1 MEIFEILILTFA
13 IFGVIFYFYK
23 VFAKK
28 DCGCGCGKN
37 CKNFNKYDKPDWNL
51 ILLKFR
57 QTKLRFGF
65 IKTVKDQTDFIWF
78 LKNFD
83 I

>member
-37 CKNFNKYDKPDWNL
+37 CKNFNKYDKPD
-51 ILLKFR
+51 
-57 QTKLRFGF
+57 
-65 IKTVKDQTDFIWF
+65 
-78 LKNFD
+78 
-83 I
+83 

>member
-1 MEIFEILILTFA
+1 MEIFEILILAFA

-37 CKNFNKYDKPDWNL
+37 CKNFNKYDKPD
-51 ILLKFR
+51 
-57 QTKLRFGF
+57 
-65 IKTVKDQTDFIWF
+65 
-78 LKNFD
+78 
-83 I
+83 